1 MFGHAYLQLSDQLK
15 LQCHE
20 AVTELV
26 HVVVELLELKP
37 LLVWVRNLLHL
48 CYCLQ
53 HRHINLYNNRQ
64 FLDLSA

>member
-26 HVVVELLELKP
+26 HVVVAVLDLNP
-37 LLVWVRNLLHL
+37 QLVWVRYLLHL
-48 CYCLQ
+48 CYALQ
-53 HRHINLYNNRQ
+53 HGHINLYTNGQ
-64 FLDLSA
+64 VFDLSA